1 MSKETTLCY
10 DGQVYHVEYETNR
23 IEGEEEVGIPN
34 HTEITIKH
42 VWVNLPAPF
51 WKSGELIQTVY
62 TADISE
68 VDDVD
73 LSEFIDRVETIEEQI
88 REQL

>member
-1 MSKETTLCY
+1 MNKETTLCY
-10 DGQVYHVEYETNR
+10 DGQVYNVEYESNQV
-23 IEGEEEVGIPN
+23 IGEEEVGIPN

-51 WKSGELIQTVY
+51 WKGGEVILTVY
-62 TADISE
+62 TADIAE